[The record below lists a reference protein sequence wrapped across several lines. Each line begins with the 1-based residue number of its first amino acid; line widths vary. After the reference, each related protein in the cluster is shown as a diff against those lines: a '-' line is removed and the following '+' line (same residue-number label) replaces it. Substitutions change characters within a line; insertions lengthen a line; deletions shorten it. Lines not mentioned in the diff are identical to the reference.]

1 MKKAK
6 QIHKKQKKLTPD
18 QVVEFLDNFQ
28 SIVNGKDKPTK
39 LISLR
44 VPENILE
51 SFKTLATEK
60 NQKYQSIIV
69 KLMRDWVRSNQ

>member
-6 QIHKKQKKLTPD
+6 QIHKKQKKLTPN

-28 SIVNGKDKPTK
+28 NVIHGRDKKTK

-51 SFKTLATEK
+51 SFKTLAKDK
-60 NQKYQSIIV
+60 NQKYQSVIV
-69 KLMRDWVRSNQ
+69 QLMRGWIKKN

>member
-6 QIHKKQKKLTPD
+6 QIHKKQKKLTPN

-28 SIVNGKDKPTK
+28 SVIYGKDKKTK

-51 SFKTLATEK
+51 SFKTLTHGK

-69 KLMRDWVRSNQ
+69 QLMRDWVKNNR

>member
-6 QIHKKQKKLTPD
+6 QIHKKQKKLTPN

-28 SIVNGKDKPTK
+28 NVVHGKDKKTK

-51 SFKTLATEK
+51 SFKTLSK
-60 NQKYQSIIV
+60 GKSQKYQSVIV
-69 KLMRDWVRSNQ
+69 QLMREWVKNNN

>member
-1 MKKAK
+1 MKKTK

-18 QVVEFLDNFQ
+18 QTIDFLDNFQ
-28 SIVNGKDKPTK
+28 NVINGKDKKTK

-44 VPENILE
+44 IPENILE
-51 SFKTLATEK
+51 SFKVLTQEK

-69 KLMRDWVRSNQ
+69 HLMREWIKKNQ

>member
-1 MKKAK
+1 MKKTK

-18 QVVEFLDNFQ
+18 QTIDFLDNFQ
-28 SIVNGKDKPTK
+28 SVINGKDKKTK

-44 VPENILE
+44 IPENILE
-51 SFKTLATEK
+51 SFKVLTQEK

-69 KLMRDWVRSNQ
+69 HLMREWIKKNQ